1 MHARKREIT
10 RREYHP
16 SPSGRG
22 HERVQCEE
30 GERDSRS
37 PRKPLLW
44 NFVNGRPGTISVIK
58 MHRSDTP
65 TPDGCEALIQS
76 AISPIYFRLLWFRW
90 KIARKGRFW
99 IFIKF
104 FFKLVYTRSKFS
116 QSLDRCKLPY
126 IYMYILESSRQ
137 FASIDTFFPTFSR
150 FVGRG
155 KKGRKREE
163 KNIEAEAVPFAP
175 CSFDT
180 RTLNDKCLARFACHS
195 RMHSRC
201 TRVHLLDEIYAV
213 KVWNR

>member
-1 MHARKREIT
+1 MTECYCPTVISWGGNISRTRRNMAVKRREKIINIHPRYRKIKFEKFDTILFSIENKYILFFTFPDNNIIIIFDPWRFSAVIADVFLPNDVNAARLTANTRHYARSPSYFSPCTEYAKRVHARKREIT

-76 AISPIYFRLLWFRW
+76 AISPIYFRLL
-90 KIARKGRFW
+90 
-99 IFIKF
+99 
-104 FFKLVYTRSKFS
+104 
-116 QSLDRCKLPY
+116 
-126 IYMYILESSRQ
+126 
-137 FASIDTFFPTFSR
+137 
-150 FVGRG
+150 
-155 KKGRKREE
+155 
-163 KNIEAEAVPFAP
+163 
-175 CSFDT
+175 
-180 RTLNDKCLARFACHS
+180 
-195 RMHSRC
+195 
-201 TRVHLLDEIYAV
+201 
-213 KVWNR
+213 

>member
-104 FFKLVYTRSKFS
+104 FSNLFTLGANFPNHR
-116 QSLDRCKLPY
+116 LDRCKLPY
-126 IYMYILESSRQ
+126 IYVYIGIQPTIRINRHIFPYLFSIRWSRKE
-137 FASIDTFFPTFSR
+137 R
-150 FVGRG
+150 K
-155 KKGRKREE
+155 KKGRE
-163 KNIEAEAVPFAP
+163 KYRGGSCSIRAVFLRYED
-175 CSFDT
+175 F
-180 RTLNDKCLARFACHS
+180 
-195 RMHSRC
+195 
-201 TRVHLLDEIYAV
+201 E
-213 KVWNR
+213 W

>member
-44 NFVNGRPGTISVIK
+44 NFVNGRPGAISVIK

-104 FFKLVYTRSKFS
+104 FSNLFTLGANFPNHSIDVNYHIYICIYWNPADNSHQSTHFSLPFLDSLVEERKEEKGKRKISRRKLFHSRRVPSIRGLWMINVSHGLRATAGCTR
-116 QSLDRCKLPY
+116 DARMY
-126 IYMYILESSRQ
+126 IY
-137 FASIDTFFPTFSR
+137 
-150 FVGRG
+150 
-155 KKGRKREE
+155 
-163 KNIEAEAVPFAP
+163 
-175 CSFDT
+175 
-180 RTLNDKCLARFACHS
+180 
-195 RMHSRC
+195 
-201 TRVHLLDEIYAV
+201 
-213 KVWNR
+213 